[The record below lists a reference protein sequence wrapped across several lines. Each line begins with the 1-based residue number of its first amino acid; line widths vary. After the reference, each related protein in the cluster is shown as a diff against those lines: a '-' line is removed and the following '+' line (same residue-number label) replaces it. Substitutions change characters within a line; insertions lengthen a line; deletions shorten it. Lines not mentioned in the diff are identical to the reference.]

1 MKTERLSTFQFQ
13 RTTWQESSNDI
24 LDIRHRVFMIEQH
37 IRDNV
42 LCDLNDNQCDH
53 IVVRTSQG
61 KVIACGRITEQGRI
75 GRLAVLLPYR
85 GIGIGSKLFDNLLE
99 IGKSNNLKEFSLNA
113 ELADHPFYKKQ
124 KFKSAGPV
132 YMKQGVPHQ
141 MLARKLA

>member
-1 MKTERLSTFQFQ
+1 MKSNRIRSFQFQ

-42 LCDLNDNQCDH
+42 LCDLDDNECFHVVVKNTQGD
-53 IVVRTSQG
+53 IV
-61 KVIACGRITEQGRI
+61 ACGRITEEGRI
-75 GRLAVLLPYR
+75 GRLAVLLTYR
-85 GIGIGSKLFDNLLE
+85 GMGIGTKLFKTLID
-99 IGKSNNLKEFSLNA
+99 IGKSKNLKNISLNA
-113 ELADHPFYKKQ
+113 ELGDQRFYNMQ
-124 KFKSAGPV
+124 QFTSAGPV

>member
-1 MKTERLSTFQFQ
+1 MKTNRIRSFQFQ
-13 RTTWQESSNDI
+13 RTTWQESSRDI

-42 LCDLNDNQCDH
+42 LCDLDDNECFHVVVSDPEGK
-53 IVVRTSQG
+53 IVG
-61 KVIACGRITEQGRI
+61 CGRITEHGRI

-85 GIGIGSKLFDNLLE
+85 GLGIGTKLFNTLIN
-99 IGKSNNLKEFSLNA
+99 IGKAHNLKDISLNA
-113 ELADHPFYKKQ
+113 ELSDHPFYNMQ

>member
-1 MKTERLSTFQFQ
+1 MKSNRIRSFQFQ

-42 LCDLNDNQCDH
+42 LCDLDDNECFHVVVKNTQGD
-53 IVVRTSQG
+53 IV
-61 KVIACGRITEQGRI
+61 ACGRITEEGRI

-85 GIGIGSKLFDNLLE
+85 GMGIGTKLFKTLID
-99 IGKSNNLKEFSLNA
+99 IGKSKNLKNISLNA
-113 ELADHPFYKKQ
+113 ELGDQRFYNMQ
-124 KFKSAGPV
+124 QFTSAGPV

>member
-1 MKTERLSTFQFQ
+1 MKSNRIRSFQFQ
-13 RTTWQESSNDI
+13 HTTWQESSNDI

-42 LCDLNDNQCDH
+42 LCDLDDNECFHVVVKNTQGD
-53 IVVRTSQG
+53 IV
-61 KVIACGRITEQGRI
+61 ACGRITEEGRI

-85 GIGIGSKLFDNLLE
+85 GMGIGTKLFKTLID
-99 IGKSNNLKEFSLNA
+99 IGKSKNLKNISLNA
-113 ELADHPFYKKQ
+113 ELGDQRFYNMQ
-124 KFKSAGPV
+124 QFASAGPV

>member
-1 MKTERLSTFQFQ
+1 MKSNRIRSFQFQ
-13 RTTWQESSNDI
+13 HTTWQESSNDI

-42 LCDLNDNQCDH
+42 LCDLDDNECFHVVVKNTQGD
-53 IVVRTSQG
+53 IV
-61 KVIACGRITEQGRI
+61 ACGRITEEGRI

-85 GIGIGSKLFDNLLE
+85 GMGIGTKLFKTLID
-99 IGKSNNLKEFSLNA
+99 IGKSKNLKNISLNA
-113 ELADHPFYKKQ
+113 ELGDQRFYNMQ
-124 KFKSAGPV
+124 QFTSAGPV